1 MAPRKNRPVLFEVV
15 ARTQRARGH
24 SAVSRPA
31 VPAPSQA
38 PVPPGTPAAAVPPGP
53 TRDESADAPVGGMYV
68 DNRRLHVALGWPH
81 LVVAGVIL
89 VVGLAVAFQIGR
101 RSAQPPAQ
109 APGDLSNILTST
121 PVPATPKKEAA
132 PPKPGQGRSAGP
144 VVTPLSPTAEPAPS
158 VKPPPARPTPAP
170 AQPAPEPAK
179 AAKPDEEFE
188 FAASSYYV
196 VIQHFRAR
204 DRERAAAARDF
215 LGTKGVACVIRPGG
229 GDLELIAT
237 EAFSSERQAQDLVRR
252 LLEFGKEYRGA
263 GGGYDF
269 ASAKA
274 RKF

>member
-1 MAPRKNRPVLFEVV
+1 MHVEN
-15 ARTQRARGH
+15 Q
-24 SAVSRPA
+24 
-31 VPAPSQA
+31 
-38 PVPPGTPAAAVPPGP
+38 
-53 TRDESADAPVGGMYV
+53 
-68 DNRRLHVALGWPH
+68 RLHVALGWPH

-89 VVGLAVAFQIGR
+89 IVGLTVAFQIGR

-121 PVPATPKKEAA
+121 PIPEVPKKEAA
-132 PPKPGQGRSAGP
+132 PPRPGQGRSAGP
-144 VVTPLSPTAEPAPS
+144 VVTPLNPTAEPVAKP
-158 VKPPPARPTPAP
+158 KPPPAQPAP
-170 AQPAPEPAK
+170 ASAQPAPEPPK

-196 VIQHFRAR
+196 VIQHFRTR

-237 EAFSSERQAQDLVRR
+237 EAFAAERQSQDLVRR
-252 LLEFGKEYRGA
+252 ILDFGKEYRVA